1 MTAVTSMTAMT
12 TLTEMT
18 AVTSELPAP
27 VRASVDRFVAFLET
41 GATEGLFAPDVF
53 ADISLPH
60 WRVQSQGAEE
70 TIAMKVGFH
79 PPAGRTRVEKVMAT
93 ASGYALKVEERWDA
107 DGTQWYCREAFL
119 CDLDDE
125 GRITELSVYCTGDW
139 DEAAVAHH
147 AEAVTLLR
155 P

>member
-1 MTAVTSMTAMT
+1 MTVTT
-12 TLTEMT
+12 TEVPVL
-18 AVTSELPAP
+18 
-27 VRASVDRFVAFLET
+27 VRASVDRFVGFLET

-53 ADISLPH
+53 ADMSLPH
-60 WRVQSQGAEE
+60 WRVQVQGAEE
-70 TIAMKVGFH
+70 MIAMKNHLH
-79 PPAGRTRVEKVMAT
+79 PPAGRTRVEKVLA
-93 ASGYALKVEERWDA
+93 AERGYTIKVEERWE
-107 DGTQWYCREAFL
+107 DGGQQWYCREAFL

-139 DEAAVAHH
+139 DEAAVAGH